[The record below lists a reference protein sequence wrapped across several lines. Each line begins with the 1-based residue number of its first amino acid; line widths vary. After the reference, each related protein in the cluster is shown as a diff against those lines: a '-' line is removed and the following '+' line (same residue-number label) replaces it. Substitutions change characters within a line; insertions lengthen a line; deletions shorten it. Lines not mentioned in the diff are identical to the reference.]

1 MRQLQLVSSKRDSVP
16 LNNPMEAGLA
26 DRLLRLNTAVRTLR
40 ALGYR
45 ISDQTLIPRDG
56 GQPVVQ
62 IEPGAQSTLAPLLS
76 RVRGL
81 RWTLLDGRRCA
92 VAQLDGVEITWEE
105 RV

>member
-1 MRQLQLVSSKRDSVP
+1 MRQLQLVSSNSVP
-16 LNNPMEAGLA
+16 LNNPMKAGLA

-45 ISDQTLIPRDG
+45 ISDQTLIPQNG

-62 IEPGAQSTLAPLLS
+62 IEPGTQSMLAPLLS

-92 VAQLDGVEITWEE
+92 VAQLDGVTITWEE